1 MFAVAKLC
9 PKAVPSVG
17 GAKGNR
23 VRCAAVQR
31 AVVRR
36 SRYIAMR
43 PGLFR
48 DKEIAMRIY
57 AIQVASGK
65 EAKVEELIR
74 RFVNESAV
82 GEIFVP
88 RFEAMRRWKGE
99 WHKRAE
105 RLTPGYL
112 YVETSGVEKLALQ
125 LRRVPAFTKLLGNN
139 EVFIP
144 LNDDEVAWLN
154 AFAGDTRRVI
164 EMSEGIMEG
173 SKVIVLRGPLMGHE
187 AEIKRID
194 RHRRTAELEIR
205 MLGRVKTIRLG
216 LEIVSKS
223 PEKG

>member
-1 MFAVAKLC
+1 MVC
-9 PKAVPSVG
+9 
-17 GAKGNR
+17 GAIAR
-23 VRCAAVQR
+23 D
-31 AVVRR
+31 AVVRCEAI
-36 SRYIAMR
+36 SLHCDAI
-43 PGLFR
+43 GLLR
-48 DKEIAMRIY
+48 DKESAMRIY
-57 AIQVASGK
+57 AIQVGSGQ

-74 RFVNESAV
+74 RFVDESV
-82 GEIFVP
+82 IGEIFVP
-88 RFEAMRRWKGE
+88 RFESMRRWKGE
-99 WHKRAE
+99 WYKRTE

-112 YVETSGVEKLALQ
+112 YVETSDVEKLSLQ

-144 LNDDEVAWLN
+144 LNGDEVAWLN
-154 AFAGDTRRVI
+154 AFTGNDRRVV

-187 AEIKRID
+187 TEIKRID

-223 PEKG
+223 PVKG

>member
-1 MFAVAKLC
+1 MH
-9 PKAVPSVG
+9 
-17 GAKGNR
+17 
-23 VRCAAVQR
+23 
-31 AVVRR
+31 
-36 SRYIAMR
+36 
-43 PGLFR
+43 
-48 DKEIAMRIY
+48 IY
-57 AIQVASGK
+57 AIQVGSGQ

-74 RFVNESAV
+74 RFVDESV
-82 GEIFVP
+82 IGEIFVP

-99 WHKRAE
+99 WHKRTE

-112 YVETSGVEKLALQ
+112 YVETSDVEKLSLQ
-125 LRRVPAFTKLLGNN
+125 LRHVPAFTKLLGNN

-144 LNDDEVAWLN
+144 LNGDEMAWLN
-154 AFAGDTRRVI
+154 AFAGDERRVV

-173 SKVIVLRGPLMGHE
+173 GKVIVLRGPLMGHE

-223 PEKG
+223 PVKG

>member
-1 MFAVAKLC
+1 
-9 PKAVPSVG
+9 
-17 GAKGNR
+17 
-23 VRCAAVQR
+23 
-31 AVVRR
+31 
-36 SRYIAMR
+36 
-43 PGLFR
+43 
-48 DKEIAMRIY
+48 MRIY
-57 AIQVASGK
+57 AIQVASGQ
-65 EAKVEELIR
+65 EAKVEGLIR
-74 RFVNESAV
+74 RFVDESMI
-82 GEIFVP
+82 GEMFVP

-112 YVETSGVEKLALQ
+112 YVETSDVEKLALQ

-154 AFAGDTRRVI
+154 AFAGDTHRVV
-164 EMSEGIMEG
+164 EMSEGIME
-173 SKVIVLRGPLMGHE
+173 SSNVIVLRGPLMGHE

-223 PEKG
+223 PAKE

>member
-1 MFAVAKLC
+1 
-9 PKAVPSVG
+9 
-17 GAKGNR
+17 
-23 VRCAAVQR
+23 
-31 AVVRR
+31 
-36 SRYIAMR
+36 
-43 PGLFR
+43 
-48 DKEIAMRIY
+48 MRIY
-57 AIQVASGK
+57 AIQVASGQ

-74 RFVNESAV
+74 RFVDESMV

-88 RFEAMRRWKGE
+88 RFETMRRWKGE

-105 RLTPGYL
+105 RLAPGYL
-112 YVETSGVEKLALQ
+112 FVETHDAEKLALQ

-144 LNDDEVAWLN
+144 LNDEEVAWLN
-154 AFAGDTRRVI
+154 AFTGNDRRVV
-164 EMSEGIMEG
+164 EMSEGIVEG

-194 RHRRTAELEIR
+194 RHRRMAELEIR

-223 PEKG
+223 PANEPHPESWTCETKIRRCGFLCHRTSDVDTTSLSRRKSRR

>member
-1 MFAVAKLC
+1 
-9 PKAVPSVG
+9 
-17 GAKGNR
+17 
-23 VRCAAVQR
+23 
-31 AVVRR
+31 
-36 SRYIAMR
+36 
-43 PGLFR
+43 
-48 DKEIAMRIY
+48 MRIY
-57 AIQVASGK
+57 AIQVASGQ

-74 RFVNESAV
+74 RFVEEDMI

-112 YVETSGVEKLALQ
+112 SVETSDVEKLALQ

-144 LNDDEVAWLN
+144 LNDEEVAWLN
-154 AFAGDTRRVI
+154 VFTDNDRRVI
-164 EMSEGIMEG
+164 EMSEGIVEG
-173 SKVIVLRGPLMGHE
+173 SKVIVLRGPLRGHE

-194 RHRRTAELEIR
+194 RHRRMAELDVS
-205 MLGRVKTIRLG
+205 MLGRMKTIRLG

-223 PEKG
+223 PAKA

>member
-1 MFAVAKLC
+1 
-9 PKAVPSVG
+9 
-17 GAKGNR
+17 
-23 VRCAAVQR
+23 
-31 AVVRR
+31 
-36 SRYIAMR
+36 
-43 PGLFR
+43 
-48 DKEIAMRIY
+48 MRIY
-57 AIQVASGK
+57 AIQVASGQ
-65 EAKVEELIR
+65 ETKVEELIR
-74 RFVNESAV
+74 RFIDECVI

-99 WHKRAE
+99 WYKHTE

-112 YVETSGVEKLALQ
+112 YVETSDVEKLSLQ
-125 LRRVPAFTKLLGNN
+125 LRRVPTFTKLLGNN

-144 LNDDEVAWLN
+144 LNGDEVAWLN
-154 AFAGDTRRVI
+154 AFAGDERRVV

-194 RHRRTAELEIR
+194 RHRRTAELEIH

-223 PEKG
+223 PAKG

>member
-1 MFAVAKLC
+1 MVC
-9 PKAVPSVG
+9 
-17 GAKGNR
+17 GAIAR
-23 VRCAAVQR
+23 D
-31 AVVRR
+31 AVVRCEAI
-36 SRYIAMR
+36 SLHCDAI
-43 PGLFR
+43 GLLR
-48 DKEIAMRIY
+48 DKESAMRIY
-57 AIQVASGK
+57 AIQVGSGQ

-74 RFVNESAV
+74 RFVDESV
-82 GEIFVP
+82 IGEIFVP

-99 WHKRAE
+99 WHKRTE

-112 YVETSGVEKLALQ
+112 YVETSDVEKLALQ

-144 LNDDEVAWLN
+144 LNGDEVAWLN
-154 AFAGDTRRVI
+154 AFAGDERRVV

-216 LEIVSKS
+216 LEIISKS
-223 PEKG
+223 SAKA